1 MADAGGGG
9 QLEGMGYHKVDD
21 VDGGNED
28 YEIQARARGLVL
40 QDTLTNLKQGSARP
54 A

>member
-1 MADAGGGG
+1 MADADGGG

-28 YEIQARARGLVL
+28 YE
-40 QDTLTNLKQGSARP
+40 SRP
-54 A
+54 GPGAWCCRIH